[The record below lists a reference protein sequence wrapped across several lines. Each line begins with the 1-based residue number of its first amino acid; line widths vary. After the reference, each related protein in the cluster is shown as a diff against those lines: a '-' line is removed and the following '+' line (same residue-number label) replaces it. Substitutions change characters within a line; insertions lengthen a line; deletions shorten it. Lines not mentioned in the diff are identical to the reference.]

1 MLWYQTGFVVAVVV
15 VVVVVGVYNKFNL
28 LGKQMLIESKSFMLE
43 QQHDDVCVNNEQL
56 QCHDCVAR
64 KLSASV
70 AQ

>member
-1 MLWYQTGFVVAVVV
+1 MIWYQTGFVVAVVV

-56 QCHDCVAR
+56 
-64 KLSASV
+64 
-70 AQ
+70 